1 MNIGMAAEIS
11 RVSAKSI
18 RYYQDIALV
27 PQVPRRDNGYRH
39 YERTEVN
46 SLRFIQHSRRL
57 EFSVGD
63 VGKLL
68 SVWRDKDRASA
79 EVKDLALRQVAE
91 IEGRIAEV
99 ESMRSTLVHL
109 SDRCHGDDRP
119 DCPILDDLAGLGTN
133 D

>member
-39 YERTEVN
+39 YERTDVET
-46 SLRFIQHSRRL
+46 LRFIQHSRRL
-57 EFSVGD
+57 GFSIGD
-63 VGKLL
+63 VGMLL
-68 SVWRDKDRASA
+68 TVWRDKDRASA

-91 IEGRIAEV
+91 IEGRIAEL
-99 ESMRSTLVHL
+99 EPMRSTLVLL
-109 SDRCHGDDRP
+109 SDCCHGDASPTARSSTTWP
-119 DCPILDDLAGLGTN
+119 A
-133 D
+133 